1 MVYSISILTVRIP
14 TIYLFNMILKREEVL
29 FLNTTYLMLGV
40 HEEVKEQKCEKL
52 LLIRG
57 HEEVKQ
63 QKCEK

>member
-29 FLNTTYLMLGV
+29 FLNTTDLMLGV